1 MLKGII
7 IQQDVKDAKNL
18 SPSEM
23 LIEEACAVVIDDM
36 ERKIFL
42 WVGDKAS
49 VGDKFKAARIAHVLN
64 WKLFG
69 GAARIIQD
77 KNEIRSVLSKYA
89 RIDEELPKG
98 EIKAII
104 G

>member
-7 IQQDVKDAKNL
+7 IQHDIKDAKNL
-18 SPSEM
+18 APNEM
-23 LIEEACAVVIDDM
+23 LIEEACAVVIDDI

-42 WVGDKAS
+42 WVGDKAA

-77 KNEIRSVLSKYA
+77 KNEIRSVLLKYA